1 MTIRKAVILAA
12 GWGTRLLPATKTV
25 PKEML
30 PLVDRPIIHY
40 AVEEAR
46 AAGMDQIILVTARG
60 KESIENYFDRSWEL
74 EQLLESRGDAEVL
87 RQVRAVSEMAEMTS
101 VRQHEQRGIGHA
113 LLTTER
119 LMGGE
124 PFALFFPD
132 DVIDAPTPAI
142 GQMVEVYEHY
152 GGSVLAVEPV
162 AREDSRRYGIV
173 EAEAVA
179 DRVYRVLGLVEKPEP
194 EEAPSNLGIV
204 GRYILEPEIFDTI
217 KETPPGKGGEVQITD
232 ALQLL
237 RQRRPLYAY
246 QFQGDRYD
254 TGTLLGLLKASIA
267 LGLKHPGLGEGLKAY
282 LRQLPQESP
291 S

>member
-40 AVEEAR
+40 AVEEAK

-74 EQLLESRGDAEVL
+74 EQLLESRGEAEIL
-87 RQVRAVSEMAEMTS
+87 RQVRAVSEMAEMTY

-113 LLTTER
+113 LLTAER
-119 LMGGE
+119 LVGGE

-142 GQMVEVYEHY
+142 GQMLEVYQHY

-162 AREDSRRYGIV
+162 APEDSRRYGIV
-173 EAEAVA
+173 EVQPVTE
-179 DRVYRVLGLVEKPEP
+179 RVYRVLGLVEKPEP
-194 EEAPSNLGIV
+194 AEAPSNLGIV
-204 GRYILEPEIFDTI
+204 GRYILEPEIFDVL
-217 KETPPGKGGEVQITD
+217 KETPAGKGGEIQITD

-237 RQRRPLYAY
+237 RQRRPIYAY

-254 TGTLLGLLKASIA
+254 TGTFLGLLKATIA
-267 LGLKHPGLGEGLKAY
+267 LGLKHPELGEGLRAY
-282 LRQLPQESP
+282 LRQLHLEA
-291 S
+291 